1 MQAKAF
7 SLAAGAVLFSAG
19 VISAATVTDN
29 LNLRSGPGIDYSI
42 IGAMPAAPI
51 YAYCAAALR
60 GAVWPSMTLLDMQAD
75 SLFPLVDRSMRLHQG
90 PELSRQATVTPTATV
105 TVTSRLL
112 IGAMAAGGIT
122 VTIGGIADANCSS
135 RSERHACSGSN
146 RIDYQGRK

>member
-51 YAYCAAALR
+51 YAYCAAVLR
-60 GAVWPSMTLLDMQAD
+60 GVVWPSMTLLDMQAG
-75 SLFPLVDRSMRLHQG
+75 SLFPVVDRSMRLHQG

-135 RSERHACSGSN
+135 RSERHASAGS
-146 RIDYQGRK
+146 RVGGGDT